1 MYIYFRSSREGE
13 ESKRTGRQGGRP
25 TAVTQTRNDEFE
37 ARPWQWTW
45 WRGKYERDSGARTEA
60 LVFSEQM
67 WVKRKGPPPA
77 RFHVRVWMPLPQEA
91 FPDPPAG

>member
-1 MYIYFRSSREGE
+1 MCIYFRSSREGE
-13 ESKRTGRQGGRP
+13 ESQRTGGREVGP
-25 TAVTQTRNDEFE
+25 LQSPGQKRGIGSKAMAVHMAE
-37 ARPWQWTW
+37 
-45 WRGKYERDSGARTEA
+45 GKHERDAGARTEA

-77 RFHVRVWMPLPQEA
+77 RLHVRVWMSLPQEA